1 MDIEFIVDD
10 EITDSD
16 YRRIRD
22 IAQAYLAERTYHDQ
36 PDSTAYLFIT
46 KNLKGNDAEG
56 MASSNG
62 NDAFGLGFGAFM
74 FTDDI
79 TNKSSPDR
87 THHAKTAVHEIGH
100 LLGTGRLDDK
110 TFHQGPPL
118 SGAEIYSGDTV
129 GSTVDTTPETV
140 QLRVEDSETWSVMS
154 DGWNEDID
162 DDPMGGRYIAVSIEE
177 MLELEFED
185 VHSKDS

>member
-1 MDIEFIVDD
+1 
-10 EITDSD
+10 
-16 YRRIRD
+16 
-22 IAQAYLAERTYHDQ
+22 
-36 PDSTAYLFIT
+36 
-46 KNLKGNDAEG
+46 
-56 MASSNG
+56 MAGING
-62 NDAFGLGFGAFM
+62 NDALGIDMGVNLY
-74 FTDDI
+74 TDDI
-79 TNKSSPDR
+79 TNESSPDR
-87 THHAKTAVHEIGH
+87 THHAKTVVHEIGH

-118 SGAEIYSGDTV
+118 SSGEIYSGDTV

-162 DDPMGGRYIAVSIEE
+162 DDPMGGRYIAFSIEE

-185 VHSKDS
+185 VDSKNS